1 MLGRGAARAGRALAG
16 SARSA
21 VAARAGAKMSRV
33 AGPGL
38 APAGEPLAPVRH
50 LVKPQVAAAGPRCQH
65 ASAAEHRRGAV
76 RTDWTRAEIEEI
88 YNRPLIQLVY
98 DAATVHRQYHN
109 PREVQQATLLSIK
122 TGGCVETCSYCAQ
135 SSSWSK
141 DTGLKAE
148 KLMDLDDVYKAALE
162 AKASGSTRFC
172 MGAAWRG
179 PSQVGPRQFERVL
192 DMVSKVRALNMEV
205 CTTLGML
212 TAEQSHQLKTAGLTC
227 YNHNLDT
234 SPEFY
239 SKITSS
245 RTYDDRLDTLGK
257 VREAG
262 LSVCSGGIIGMG
274 ELDKDRVGLIH
285 TLATLPEHPESVP
298 INALVPVE
306 GTPLEMKG
314 VEKPTGLEMV
324 RCVATARIV
333 MPKSMVRLSAGRLE
347 LSTAEQAMCFMSGA
361 NSIFAGDKLLTTANN
376 ERNADAEMFEQ
387 LGLIN
392 KPAFN
397 GKEEHFEIPSPRAES
412 IKLREE
418 IKAFNI
424 GGCKTAAASSA

>member
-1 MLGRGAARAGRALAG
+1 
-16 SARSA
+16 
-21 VAARAGAKMSRV
+21 MSS
-33 AGPGL
+33 
-38 APAGEPLAPVRH
+38 
-50 LVKPQVAAAGPRCQH
+50 K
-65 ASAAEHRRGAV
+65 
-76 RTDWTRAEIEEI
+76 DEIQEI
-88 YNRPLIQLVY
+88 YDRPLVQLIY
-98 DAATVHRQYHN
+98 DAATVHRMHHN

-122 TGGCVETCSYCAQ
+122 TGGCIETCSYCAQ

-148 KLMDLDDVYKAALE
+148 KLMELDDVYKAALE
-162 AKASGSTRFC
+162 AHASGSTRFC

-179 PSQVGPRQFERVL
+179 PSQVGPKQFERVL

-212 TAEQSHQLKTAGLTC
+212 TAEQSQQLKTAGLTC

-239 SKITSS
+239 EKITSS
-245 RTYDDRLDTLGK
+245 RTYDDRLDTIGK

-262 LSVCSGGIIGMG
+262 ISVCSGGIIGMG

-314 VEKPTGLEMV
+314 VKQPTGLEMV

-333 MPKSMVRLSAGRLE
+333 MPRSMVRLSAGRLG
-347 LSTAEQAMCFMSGA
+347 LSVAEQGMCFMAGA

-397 GKEEHFEIPSPRAES
+397 GEEQPFEIPNSRAES
-412 IKLREE
+412 IKMREE
-418 IKAFNI
+418 LKAVKMEL
-424 GGCKTAAASSA
+424 GCKKAASASA

>member
-1 MLGRGAARAGRALAG
+1 
-16 SARSA
+16 
-21 VAARAGAKMSRV
+21 
-33 AGPGL
+33 
-38 APAGEPLAPVRH
+38 
-50 LVKPQVAAAGPRCQH
+50 
-65 ASAAEHRRGAV
+65 
-76 RTDWTRAEIEEI
+76 
-88 YNRPLIQLVY
+88 
-98 DAATVHRQYHN
+98 VHRIYHN

-148 KLMDLDDVYKAALE
+148 KLMDLDDVYKAAVE
-162 AKASGSTRFC
+162 ARSSGSTRFC

-192 DMVSKVRALNMEV
+192 DMVSKVRALGMEV

-212 TAEQSHQLKTAGLTC
+212 TAEQSQQLKTAGLTC

-239 SKITSS
+239 PKITSS

-262 LSVCSGGIIGMG
+262 ISVCSGGIIGMG
-274 ELDKDRVGLIH
+274 ELDNDRVGLIH

-306 GTPLEMKG
+306 GTPLEIKG
-314 VEKPTGLEMV
+314 VAQPTGLELV
-324 RCVATARIV
+324 RCVATARIA
-333 MPKSMVRLSAGRLE
+333 MPKSMVRLSAGRLG
-347 LSTAEQAMCFMSGA
+347 LSIPEQGMCFMAGA
-361 NSIFAGDKLLTTANN
+361 NSIFAGEKLLTTANN
-376 ERNADAEMFEQ
+376 ERSADTEMFEQ
-387 LGLIN
+387 LGLVS

-397 GKEEHFEIPSPRAES
+397 GADVPFEIPQSRAES
-412 IKLREE
+412 IKAREE
-418 IKAFNI
+418 WAAAKVDL
-424 GGCKTAAASSA
+424 GCKKSASVSA

>member
-1 MLGRGAARAGRALAG
+1 
-16 SARSA
+16 
-21 VAARAGAKMSRV
+21 
-33 AGPGL
+33 
-38 APAGEPLAPVRH
+38 
-50 LVKPQVAAAGPRCQH
+50 
-65 ASAAEHRRGAV
+65 
-76 RTDWTRAEIEEI
+76 
-88 YNRPLIQLVY
+88 
-98 DAATVHRQYHN
+98 
-109 PREVQQATLLSIK
+109 
-122 TGGCVETCSYCAQ
+122 
-135 SSSWSK
+135 
-141 DTGLKAE
+141 
-148 KLMDLDDVYKAALE
+148 
-162 AKASGSTRFC
+162 

-179 PSQVGPRQFERVL
+179 PSQVGPRQFDRVL
-192 DMVSKVRALNMEV
+192 DMVSKVRALGMEV

-239 SKITSS
+239 PKITSS

-262 LSVCSGGIIGMG
+262 IGVCSGGIIGMG

-314 VEKPTGLEMV
+314 VTQPTGLEMV

-333 MPKSMVRLSAGRLE
+333 MPQSMVRLSAGRSG
-347 LSTAEQAMCFMSGA
+347 LSFAEQGMCFMAGA

-376 ERNADAEMFEQ
+376 ERSEDAEMFKE
-387 LGLIN
+387 LGLVN

-397 GKEEHFEIPSPRAES
+397 GKTQPFEIPHLRAES

-418 IKAFNI
+418 LKAFKVEL
-424 GGCKTAAASSA
+424 GCKKTASVSA

>member
-1 MLGRGAARAGRALAG
+1 MH
-16 SARSA
+16 SW
-21 VAARAGAKMSRV
+21 SRLIDFDNV
-33 AGPGL
+33 
-38 APAGEPLAPVRH
+38 
-50 LVKPQVAAAGPRCQH
+50 
-65 ASAAEHRRGAV
+65 SRRE
-76 RTDWTRAEIEEI
+76 EIDEI
-88 YNRPLIQLVY
+88 YNRPLIELLY
-98 DAATVHRQYHN
+98 DAATVHRMHHN

-141 DTGLKAE
+141 DTGLQAE
-148 KLMDLDDVYKAALE
+148 KLMDLDDVYKAALD
-162 AKASGSTRFC
+162 AHASGSTRFC

-179 PSQVGPRQFERVL
+179 PSQVGPKQFERVL
-192 DMVSKVRALNMEV
+192 DMVSKVRALGMEV

-239 SKITSS
+239 PKITSS
-245 RTYDDRLDTLGK
+245 RTYDDRLDTIGK

-262 LSVCSGGIIGMG
+262 ISVCSGGIIGMG

-314 VEKPTGLEMV
+314 VQQPTGLEMV
-324 RCVATARIV
+324 RCVATARIA
-333 MPKSMVRLSAGRLE
+333 MPRAMVRLSAGRLG
-347 LSTAEQAMCFMSGA
+347 LSTSEQGMCFFAGA

-376 ERNADAEMFEQ
+376 ERSADAEMFDL
-387 LGLIN
+387 LGLVN

-397 GKEEHFEIPSPRAES
+397 GKQVPFEIPNPRRES

-418 IKAFNI
+418 WKAAKMEL
-424 GGCKTAAASSA
+424 GCKKAASASA

>member
-1 MLGRGAARAGRALAG
+1 MLAQR
-16 SARSA
+16 
-21 VAARAGAKMSRV
+21 
-33 AGPGL
+33 
-38 APAGEPLAPVRH
+38 E
-50 LVKPQVAAAGPRCQH
+50 H
-65 ASAAEHRRGAV
+65 ASAANSKLGAV
-76 RTDWTRAEIEEI
+76 RTDWTKEEIEAI
-88 YNRPLIQLVY
+88 YHKPLVELIY
-98 DAATVHRQYHN
+98 DAATVHRMYHN

-148 KLMDLDDVYKAALE
+148 KLMDLDDVYKAAVAARE
-162 AKASGSTRFC
+162 AGSTRFC

-179 PSQVGPRQFERVL
+179 PSQVGPKQFERVL
-192 DMVSKVRALNMEV
+192 DMVSKVRALDMEV

-212 TAEQSHQLKTAGLTC
+212 TAEQSQQLKTAGLTC

-239 SKITSS
+239 PKITSS
-245 RTYDDRLDTLGK
+245 RTYDDRLDTIGK

-262 LSVCSGGIIGMG
+262 ISVCSGGIIGMG

-314 VEKPTGLEMV
+314 VKQPTGLEMV

-333 MPKSMVRLSAGRLE
+333 MPRSMVRLSAGRLG
-347 LSTAEQAMCFMSGA
+347 LSLAEQGMCFFAGA

-376 ERNADAEMFEQ
+376 ERSADAEMFEQ
-387 LGLIN
+387 LGLVN
-392 KPAFN
+392 KAAFN
-397 GKEEHFEIPSPRAES
+397 GKQEPFEIHPSRAES
-412 IKLREE
+412 IKMREE
-418 IKAFNI
+418 WKAMKVELD
-424 GGCKTAAASSA
+424 CKKTAAAANASA

>member
-1 MLGRGAARAGRALAG
+1 V
-16 SARSA
+16 SA
-21 VAARAGAKMSRV
+21 
-33 AGPGL
+33 
-38 APAGEPLAPVRH
+38 E
-50 LVKPQVAAAGPRCQH
+50 AAGCLLKLQIATTAPPRRGH
-65 ASAAEHRRGAV
+65 ASAAQSKLGAV
-76 RTDWTRAEIEEI
+76 RTDWTREEIDEI
-88 YNRPLIQLVY
+88 YNRPLVELMY
-98 DAATVHRQYHN
+98 DAATVHRMYHN

-122 TGGCVETCSYCAQ
+122 TGGCIETCSYCAQ

-148 KLMDLDDVYKAALE
+148 KLLELDEVYKAALD
-162 AKASGSTRFC
+162 AHDSGSTRFC

-192 DMVSKVRALNMEV
+192 DMVSKVRALGMEV

-239 SKITSS
+239 PKITSS
-245 RTYDDRLDTLGK
+245 RTFDDRLDTLGK

-298 INALVPVE
+298 INALVPVA

-314 VEKPTGLEMV
+314 VKQPTGLEMV
-324 RCVATARIV
+324 RCVATARIT
-333 MPKSMVRLSAGRLE
+333 MPHAMVRLSAGRTE
-347 LSTAEQAMCFMSGA
+347 LSFAEQGMCFMAGA

-376 ERNADAEMFEQ
+376 ERCADAEMFKE
-387 LGLIN
+387 LGLVN

-397 GKEEHFEIPSPRAES
+397 GQTQPFEIPELRAQS

-418 IKAFNI
+418 LKAFKI
-424 GGCKTAAASSA
+424 ELGCKKTAAGSA